1 MASIFVHPSPCCHLA
16 LSAYVKQHF
25 LVQRSD
31 VRHLETLQG
40 PKRILVH
47 SVSLR
52 WLSPDLLWRLL
63 HDQSKKAF
71 ESERRQLA
79 QTTTTK
85 RTIRYGAGNA
95 ELQAPA
101 LTIRPLGS
109 SAPSVDFNALC
120 TRAARSSQWCSKSD
134 SVVGVR
140 FVLPERIVIARLTR
154 ALIVSNGNLPQCK
167 LPLAPTFI
175 YLP

>member
-1 MASIFVHPSPCCHLA
+1 MLLLASPGETPYEQPVLHSRLRGIAEAFKAKIVKTARHPPKSSLLCLHRQPSVPVN
-16 LSAYVKQHF
+16 LSHKSSHFGLGRVK
-25 LVQRSD
+25 
-31 VRHLETLQG
+31 
-40 PKRILVH
+40 KR
-47 SVSLR
+47 
-52 WLSPDLLWRLL
+52 
-63 HDQSKKAF
+63 
-71 ESERRQLA
+71 A
-79 QTTTTK
+79 QTTTTR
-85 RTIRYGAGNA
+85 RTVRYGAGNA
-95 ELQAPA
+95 ELQVPE

-120 TRAARSSQWCSKSD
+120 TRAARSSQRCSKSD